1 MSKRVIF
8 YNYKTEEIK
17 KTLLRIGK
25 TRFYQAVTRVDHIPV
40 DTYKT
45 SKFRL
50 VYRNRTCSL
59 QYNDAYKS
67 YVSIMLVEDYE
78 MPTLGWMVMLDGW

>member
-8 YNYKTEEIK
+8 YNYTNTEIK

-25 TRFYQAVTRVDHIPV
+25 TRFYQATSNIHHIESF
-40 DTYKT
+40 KT

-59 QYNDAYKS
+59 QYNDGHKS
-67 YVSIMLVEDYE
+67 YISIMLVEDHE
-78 MPTLGWMVMLDGW
+78 MPAVGWMVKLDGW